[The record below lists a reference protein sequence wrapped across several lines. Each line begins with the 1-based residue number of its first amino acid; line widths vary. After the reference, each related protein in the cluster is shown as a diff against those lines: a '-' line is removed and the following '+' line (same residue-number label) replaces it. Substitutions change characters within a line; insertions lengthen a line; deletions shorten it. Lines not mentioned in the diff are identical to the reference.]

1 MNSNDAAVLRGA
13 AIPTLVAGVITSVVA
28 FFVGGT
34 DALVG
39 AVLGTVVVLVFCG
52 VGLYVIMSVR
62 GRNAYALMNTALLTY
77 LVKILALAGLLVA
90 LNGTTA
96 FDTKA
101 FGWSILVG
109 VLVWTAA
116 EVRAFNRLQIFYVE
130 PDSTRDVASGS
141 GPDRTGQA

>member
-1 MNSNDAAVLRGA
+1 MDSNDAAVLRGA
-13 AIPTLVAGVITSVVA
+13 AIPTLVASLITAVVA

-34 DALVG
+34 DALLG
-39 AVLGTVVVLVFCG
+39 ALLGAVVVLVFCG
-52 VGLYVIMSVR
+52 VGLAVIMRVR

-77 LVKILALAGLLVA
+77 LVKILALGGLLVA
-90 LNGTTA
+90 LKDTTA

-116 EVRAFNRLQIFYVE
+116 EIRAFGRLQVFYVE

-141 GPDRTGQA
+141 GADRSGQA